1 MIEFEWENITSWEAD
16 AEGMAFQFEYGRPDK
31 KPRLIKIYTPYVSIV
46 LLTYVCSFSQI
57 LYQTCFI
64 SGCSILCSNFLTIQ
78 VDTAVRGQTFL
89 LIDLNICI
97 FQFVF
102 MLDCFER
109 VSEERKWAANKPL
122 AASKVSEC

>member
-1 MIEFEWENITSWEAD
+1 MYV
-16 AEGMAFQFEYGRPDK
+16 AFRRFSI
-31 KPRLIKIYTPYVSIV
+31 KPV
-46 LLTYVCSFSQI
+46 LSATE
-57 LYQTCFI
+57 
-64 SGCSILCSNFLTIQ
+64 SGCSILCSNFHIDRRLTIQ
-78 VDTAVRGQTFL
+78 VDTAVPALRGQTFL

-109 VSEERKWAANKPL
+109 VSEERKWAANKPV